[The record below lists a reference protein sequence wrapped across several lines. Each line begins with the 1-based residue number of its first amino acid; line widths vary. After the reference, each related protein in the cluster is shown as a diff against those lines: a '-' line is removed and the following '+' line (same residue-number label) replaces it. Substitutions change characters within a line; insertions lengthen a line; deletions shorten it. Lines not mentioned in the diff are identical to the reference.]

1 MFIGNGRSNGGTRRH
16 LERSI
21 FDHFRRQLYAISSRL
36 MRPSS
41 DARQTSPTRPTSRVF
56 ESSKCR
62 LLSLRLHRREMTLR
76 GAPQTEWSVRSS
88 FSNKLIWPVKRWSN
102 ETLSPLPPYCRI
114 LLDYIS
120 INSLH
125 KLQFQDKCSPILFDN
140 DFNMKFNTKFNR
152 TFVLGTGFKE
162 RGFEYPI
169 HYRIKW
175 LESTVA
181 GDSVISW
188 VSLEMVPARACSS
201 SPSNERRNH
210 STSETNFRYWRKRFH

>member
-1 MFIGNGRSNGGTRRH
+1 MVEKSYPRDIIIISYIPGPASMFIGNGRSNGGTRRH

-114 LLDYIS
+114 LLFI
-120 INSLH
+120 IFRL
-125 KLQFQDKCSPILFDN
+125 IL
-140 DFNMKFNTKFNR
+140 
-152 TFVLGTGFKE
+152 
-162 RGFEYPI
+162 Y
-169 HYRIKW
+169 
-175 LESTVA
+175 
-181 GDSVISW
+181 
-188 VSLEMVPARACSS
+188 
-201 SPSNERRNH
+201 
-210 STSETNFRYWRKRFH
+210 TNFSFKINVPRSFSIMILTWNLTRNLTVLLYWELGLRNEASNILSITVLSDSRARWRGTR